1 MIQLKNKAYIK
12 ILQVSPINFNLKT
25 ELEKEAILNS
35 YKIFLKTCNFNF
47 QIIIQ
52 SSKEDLKTHI
62 QYIESRA
69 DSLKI
74 KKISQNYMEY
84 IKNLNQ
90 NKKSSS
96 KKFYIILKKSKEN
109 QIEKM
114 IEEELNEEYFK
125 IKECLARCGNI
136 VKDISTKQEAKEIIF
151 SFLNKRMYLEKI

>member
-96 KKFYIILKKSKEN
+96 KKFYIILKKSNEN